1 MADSLIFV
9 VEVLHHLLDPDIL
22 ILDEL
27 LHTIVY
33 VLCNIKS
40 LFAKIGL
47 MKLIVQR
54 VNKAHVS
61 AKSEVV
67 GRIDRGLFVLV
78 GVKEGD
84 SKKDA
89 EILAEKLAKLR
100 VIADDAGKMNLSVKD
115 VAASVLVVSQFTL
128 YADTSKGNRP
138 SFIKA
143 AKPGHA
149 EKLYEN
155 FVDKL
160 KEKGVKVETGSF
172 GEYMEI
178 DAKLDGPVTII
189 IESGD

>member
-1 MADSLIFV
+1 MRLV
-9 VEVLHHLLDPDIL
+9 
-22 ILDEL
+22 
-27 LHTIVY
+27 
-33 VLCNIKS
+33 
-40 LFAKIGL
+40 
-47 MKLIVQR
+47 VQR
-54 VNKAHVS
+54 VNS
-61 AKSEVV
+61 AKVVVAETGKVV
-67 GRIDRGLFVLV
+67 GEIGKGLFVLL
-78 GVKEGD
+78 GVKDGD
-84 SKKDA
+84 SEKDA
-89 EILAEKLAKLR
+89 KALAEKLAKLR

-115 VAASVLVVSQFTL
+115 VAVSVLVVSQFTL